1 MTSMQFTLNTFQVL
15 SGPTN
20 LHYSCLRGYIQNSY
34 CPNLCQTFFP
44 MFSSSSFIIPDLP
57 SKSLI
62 HFELILYTVWDEDT
76 ISFFCTWI
84 SSFPNI
90 IDKRDYTFQIVC
102 SWYLTGDQLAIN
114 AWTYFGA
121 FILWCWSIVCFYASS
136 ILLIPVVLWCI
147 LKSGS
152 VMPTVLFCSRLW
164 FIFSGSFVAQY
175 EF

>member
-1 MTSMQFTLNTFQVL
+1 MQFTLNTFQIL
-15 SGPTN
+15 PGPTN
-20 LHYSCLRGYIQNSY
+20 LHYNHLRGYIQNSY

-44 MFSSSSFIIPDLP
+44 MFSSSSFIILDLS

-90 IDKRDYTFQIVC
+90 IDKRDYTFQIAC
-102 SWYLTGDQLAIN
+102 SWYLNGDQLAIN
-114 AWTYFGA
+114 AWLYSGA
-121 FILWCWSIVCFYASS
+121 FILWCWSIVCFYAST
-136 ILLIPVVLWCI
+136 ILLIPVVLWCV

-164 FIFSGSFVAQY
+164 FIFSRSFVAQY